1 MPNELNN
8 TKVKKQPA
16 SEPIEQEIPVIPIG
30 MPQQPQAVPI
40 QSIPSGM
47 PMSWYTAMGLTPGML
62 SQMGVT
68 PKIEYRPPPV
78 QPSFPER
85 PTTYPGYGQSYP
97 GVQGQPYVRPPQGQ
111 PTVQPGM
118 SQGPPPGIPQG
129 PQVGQPGSAG
139 STPGQPQYP
148 GYPPQGYPV
157 MQPSGAAG
165 GIGDLVCGTRA
176 KIWTTVNGGLV
187 SMPFPISLIHLI
199 GMIREAM
206 LTIEATWL
214 NDQLSGVRK
223 ITQGVTTPA
232 QGGGFLG
239 KMFGGAFGGG
249 GQSGGLLSRL
259 KPQSQPMY
267 LQAQAQ
273 PMPQWRTPGQ
283 PQMF

>member
-16 SEPIEQEIPVIPIG
+16 TEPIEQEVPVIPTG
-30 MPQQPQAVPI
+30 TPQQPQAIPI

-47 PMSWYTAMGLTPGML
+47 PMSWYTAMGLTPEML

-78 QPSFPER
+78 QPSFPGR
-85 PTTYPGYGQSYP
+85 PTTYPGYGQQYP
-97 GVQGQPYVRPPQGQ
+97 SGQSQPYVRPPQGQ
-111 PTVQPGM
+111 PNVQPSM
-118 SQGPPPGIPQG
+118 PQGPPPGVSQG
-129 PQVGQPGSAG
+129 PTPGQPGAVG
-139 STPGQPQYP
+139 PTPGQPQYP
-148 GYPPQGYPV
+148 GYSSQGYPV

-176 KIWTTVNGGLV
+176 KIWTTVNGGLTN
-187 SMPFPISLIHLI
+187 MPFPISIVHLV

-206 LTIEATWL
+206 LTIEATWV

-223 ITQGVTTPA
+223 MTQGGMPPA

-239 KMFGGAFGGG
+239 KMFGGMFGGG
-249 GQSGGLLSRL
+249 GQGGGLLSGLR
-259 KPQSQPMY
+259 QQTQPMTQY
-267 LQAQAQ
+267 PQAQS
-273 PMPQWRTPGQ
+273 MPQWKSQEQ
-283 PQMF
+283 PRMF

>member
-30 MPQQPQAVPI
+30 TPQQPQAVPV
-40 QSIPSGM
+40 QNIPSGM
-47 PMSWYTAMGLTPGML
+47 PMSWYLAMGLTPEML
-62 SQMGVT
+62 SQIGIT

-78 QPSFPER
+78 QPSYAGQPGA
-85 PTTYPGYGQSYP
+85 YPGYSQ
-97 GVQGQPYVRPPQGQ
+97 QVRPGPQQ
-111 PTVQPGM
+111 
-118 SQGPPPGIPQG
+118 GIPQG
-129 PQVGQPGSAG
+129 TQPGQPGAAG

-176 KIWTTVNGGLV
+176 RIWTTINGGLV
-187 SMPFPISLIHLI
+187 SMPFPVSLVHLV

-223 ITQGVTTPA
+223 ITQGGTTTA

-239 KMFGGAFGGG
+239 QMFGGALGGG

-259 KPQSQPMY
+259 KPQPQPMY
-267 LQAQAQ
+267 PQAQVQ

-283 PQMF
+283 PQMI